1 MCVIRTKM
9 RSISIYIIV
18 VLFGLLFL
26 TSCGND
32 KQKVDENVTIEL
44 DETQQ
49 YGVDDFVF
57 PNFDNNSKLQVNQWA
72 VFDDFDSEIRTINGR
87 TKEVLKNKSQ
97 RLVAHMDSLSKK
109 IPDTLSSRTIK
120 SRLLV
125 VKTRVHL
132 LDQELNKS
140 KPDSMM
146 IQGHISELN
155 TSYSNLIRQ
164 INEKFEKDA
173 IDMQRLD
180 DEKKELEK
188 QKRFLDSVYKAELQD
203 QNK

>member
-1 MCVIRTKM
+1 M

-26 TSCGND
+26 ASCGND

-97 RLVAHMDSLSKK
+97 RLVTHMDSLSKK

>member
-1 MCVIRTKM
+1 M
-9 RSISIYIIV
+9 RSYSKFILT
-18 VLFGLLFL
+18 VLLVGYLI

-32 KQKVDENVTIEL
+32 PQKSEEQQVTEVSTT
-44 DETQQ
+44 DH
-49 YGVDDFVF
+49 YGDDDFVF
-57 PNFDNNSKLQVNQWA
+57 PLLDNNSKLQVSNWA
-72 VFDDFDSEIRTINGR
+72 VFEDFDKEIRTINGR
-87 TKEVLKNKSQ
+87 TREGLKNKSI
-97 RLVAHMDSLSKK
+97 RLVSHMDSLSKK
-109 IPDTLSSRTIK
+109 IPDTLSSRAIK

-140 KPDSMM
+140 RPDSATL
-146 IQGHISELN
+146 QGHLSELN
-155 TSYSNLIRQ
+155 TSYSNLIQQ

-173 IDMQRLD
+173 IDVQRLE

-188 QKRFLDSVYKAELQD
+188 QRKFLDSVYEAELQD

>member
-1 MCVIRTKM
+1 M
-9 RSISIYIIV
+9 RSNSILIII
-18 VLFGLLFL
+18 VLFGLFVL

-32 KQKVDENVTIEL
+32 PNKVNDMEPVEVQ
-44 DETQQ
+44 EKSH

-57 PNFDNNSKLQVNQWA
+57 PDLDNNSKLQVSQWA
-72 VFDDFDSEIRTINGR
+72 VFEDFDNEIRTINGR
-87 TKEVLKNKSQ
+87 TQDILKNKSQ
-97 RLVAHMDSLSKK
+97 RLVTHMDSLSHK
-109 IPDTLSSRTIK
+109 IPDTLSSRAIK

-146 IQGHISELN
+146 IQAHISELN
-155 TSYSNLIRQ
+155 TSYSNLIQQ

-173 IDMQRLD
+173 IDMQRVD
-180 DEKKELEK
+180 NEKEELEK
-188 QKRFLDSVYKAELQD
+188 QKRFLDSVYEAELED

>member
-1 MCVIRTKM
+1 M

-97 RLVAHMDSLSKK
+97 RLVTHMDSLSKK